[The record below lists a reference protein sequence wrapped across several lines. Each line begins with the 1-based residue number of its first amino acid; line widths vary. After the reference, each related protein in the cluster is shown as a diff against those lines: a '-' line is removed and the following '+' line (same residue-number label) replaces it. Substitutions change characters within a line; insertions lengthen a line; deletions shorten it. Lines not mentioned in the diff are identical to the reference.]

1 MAPFAWPL
9 CVCVLFLILGLV
21 FLFRHQDDIS
31 HLLSRT
37 KHIGKS
43 GLTTSDTAALATQ
56 TDTKDVT
63 KPSAAEE
70 LLRGFDNQLL
80 VEQEAIITDFLNEK
94 QITEPRERERVLT
107 RYLASSYIVNRFE
120 ALNTSIF
127 GSQLQALQMLNQKIG
142 TVVPTAE
149 LEGWYQVGVATSPH
163 MYGPSGE
170 NYTFGQWLG
179 FMYRFSLIA
188 IVGTDA
194 HITVAGQEF
203 LKYMV
208 QNSYSSDK
216 VG

>member
-1 MAPFAWPL
+1 MEPFAWPI
-9 CVCVLFLILGLV
+9 CVCAVSLILGLF
-21 FLFRHQDDIS
+21 FLLRHREDIS

-43 GLTTSDTAALATQ
+43 GLTTSDTSALATQ
-56 TDTKDVT
+56 TEAKDVT

-80 VEQEAIITDFLNEK
+80 VEQEGLITDFLNEK
-94 QITEPRERERVLT
+94 QITDPKERDRVLT

-120 ALNTSIF
+120 ALNTNIF
-127 GSQLQALQMLNQKIG
+127 GSQLQALQMLNQKVG
-142 TVVPTAE
+142 TAVPTVE
-149 LEGWYQVGVATSPH
+149 LEGWYQVGVATAPQ
-163 MYGPSGE
+163 MYGPNGE

-179 FMYRFSLIA
+179 FMYRFALIA
-188 IVGTDA
+188 IEGADA

-208 QNSYSSDK
+208 QSSYSSDK
-216 VG
+216 IG